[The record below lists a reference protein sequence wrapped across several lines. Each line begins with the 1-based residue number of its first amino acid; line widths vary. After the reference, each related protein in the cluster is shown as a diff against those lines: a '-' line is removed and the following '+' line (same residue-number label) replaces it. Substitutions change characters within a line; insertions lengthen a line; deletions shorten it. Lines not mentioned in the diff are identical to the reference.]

1 MSQHLNPPNENQAIN
16 HYTRSIHSAEHRK
29 MNGVWVS
36 KYHFLFHFLF
46 PSSTTIL
53 HSVVFFHTLFVS
65 LSLSVSCGSYLVLL
79 HHAVLLLLRGR
90 LPGYQ
95 NSCAVVS
102 ASRYGDLPG
111 SGAGRCDNRHERDV
125 THTLQY
131 TRVLHVH
138 IHLLNTLNYANMQI
152 SHVKCMY
159 ICIYNHYV
167 DMYRSY
173 VSVCEFSETH
183 VSTHFNSTH
192 SAVLVHLNNERRL
205 PSNMIGLSQCQMPAE
220 RILELR
226 VNRMLSLDFI
236 SHNYYP
242 LNT

>member
-1 MSQHLNPPNENQAIN
+1 MSQHLNPPNENQATTLAAFIQQN
-16 HYTRSIHSAEHRK
+16 IVKWMECESVNIIS
-29 MNGVWVS
+29 
-36 KYHFLFHFLF
+36 
-46 PSSTTIL
+46 SSTSYFLPLLPSFIL
-53 HSVVFFHTLFVS
+53 LFFSYSLCLS